1 MRMRAFI
8 PMLLILSCLG
18 AQAAPRERSVATR
31 FSYPQGKT
39 EVSESFRGN
48 PEALRLLDE
57 VLRADAPVVRI
68 EVKGVSSPEGA
79 LGANRRLAGERAS
92 LAVEF
97 LKARYPS
104 LPDSVFVVK
113 TLAEDWAGVENYLTR
128 SEKGWKE
135 EALQIV
141 KGASAKRKPLLQDLW
156 VGEAWDELMKNSF
169 PYLRRTE
176 IQVVLEGDAAPGKR
190 ILFRS
195 GYRSFVKSD
204 PGNAEILQEVAE
216 KLSGGYT
223 GPIILTG
230 YASPDGSAAANEKLS
245 LARARS
251 VQDYLAGELKIPQ
264 ERIRV
269 ENGGIDWEG
278 FAATVENSY
287 YGADKGR
294 VLEILAD
301 QNSTDREKKRALLAL
316 DGGKTWQKLKKEQ
329 MPLLCAVDV
338 SFEGSAEQAEVEL
351 QPEPAP
357 EIEPGP
363 VPEPVVEQKPEPE
376 SEPVVEQQ
384 PKPEVMLEVKEEEPA
399 VEPVTEPVQE
409 APIEATLE
417 VKEETLA
424 PVASAGNTLL
434 GIGTNLA
441 FDAITAAN
449 VTLDVPLGKHWDV
462 TGDFIFPWW
471 KNRSKDFAFQLLHM
485 DLGGRYYFKPWERL
499 DENVF
504 HGWFV
509 SASAGLGYYDFAP
522 WGDGVQGEEM
532 KFSLG
537 GGYTWKLGNWW
548 RLSAEL
554 GVGGLFSRFR
564 TYEAQA
570 PGVLMVKN
578 QGDLIYWGP
587 TQAQIS
593 LTYLLQRRTGGR

>member
-79 LGANRRLAGERAS
+79 LGVNRRLAAQRAS
-92 LAVEF
+92 LAADF
-97 LKARYPS
+97 LKTRYPS
-104 LPDSVFVVK
+104 LPDSLFTVN
-113 TLAEDWAGVENYLTR
+113 TLAEDWAGVEHYLSR
-128 SEKGWKE
+128 SGKGWQD

-141 KGASAKRKPLLQDLW
+141 RGPASKRKPLLQELW
-156 VGEAWDELMKNSF
+156 VGEAWDDLMKNSF
-169 PYLRRTE
+169 PSLRRTE
-176 IQVVLEGDAAPGKR
+176 IRVVLEGDAAPGRR

-204 PGNAEILQEVAE
+204 PGNAEILREVEE
-216 KLSGGYT
+216 KFAGGYT
-223 GPIILTG
+223 GPVVLTG
-230 YASPDGSAAANEKLS
+230 YSSPDGSAAANEKLS
-245 LARARS
+245 LARACS
-251 VQDYLAGELKIPQ
+251 VRDYLINALNIPEDQ
-264 ERIRV
+264 IRV
-269 ENGGIDWEG
+269 ESGGIDWAG

-287 YGADKGR
+287 YGADKER
-294 VLEILAD
+294 ILTILGD
-301 QNSTDREKKRALLAL
+301 QNTTDSQKKRALLAL

-329 MPLLCAVDV
+329 MPLLRAVAT
-338 SFEGSAEQAEVEL
+338 SFGGGADETVPPVEVKLEV
-351 QPEPAP
+351 
-357 EIEPGP
+357 EPGP
-363 VPEPVVEQKPEPE
+363 ESDVSPEPE
-376 SEPVVEQQ
+376 SEVTPEPQTPEPQPLPVV
-384 PKPEVMLEVKEEEPA
+384 PEVSPEPPQPP
-399 VEPVTEPVQE
+399 VEPEPV
-409 APIEATLE
+409 PE
-417 VKEETLA
+417 VVVPEPVSSPA
-424 PVASAGNTLL
+424 PVVTALPSAGNVLL

-441 FDAITAAN
+441 FDAVTAAN
-449 VTLDVPLGKHWDV
+449 VTLDVPVGKHWDV
-462 TGDFIFPWW
+462 TADFIFPWW
-471 KNRSKDFAFQLLHM
+471 KNRSKNFAFQLVHM

-499 DENVF
+499 DDNVF

-522 WGDGVQGEEM
+522 WGDGVQGEEL

-593 LTYLLQRRTGGR
+593 LTYLLHTRTRGR